1 MKTNKIP
8 EFKLKGY
15 RFKYSDHYFLGLCFA
30 KNAGQARN
38 IAYVWIKHWESET
51 PLGNCDHTFID
62 FPIAREKRI
71 DDLRPGYISAYGGVV
86 DIEDKLFRL
95 VGAKHMDYDV
105 NKDIYV
111 FRDCK

>member
-1 MKTNKIP
+1 V
-8 EFKLKGY
+8 
-15 RFKYSDHYFLGLCFA
+15 FA

-86 DIEDKLFRL
+86 DIEDKLFRWL
-95 VGAKHMDYDV
+95 VQNIWIMMSIKIFMFSGL
-105 NKDIYV
+105 
-111 FRDCK
+111 